1 MKKIIIPILIFL
13 VVSLCFL
20 NYECQETVMKIDVA
34 FNSDTPKNQ
43 NLEKTT
49 KIQET
54 KGKVN
59 LNTYKRKYVNILL
72 TNNFDTNIYQKKI
85 ILKGKSLN
93 VYYGKKYSNKTNKRK
108 RDRSIWK

>member
-20 NYECQETVMKIDVA
+20 NYECQETVMKIDAA

-43 NLEKTT
+43 NLEETT
-49 KIQET
+49 KIQDT

-93 VYYGKKYSNKTNKRK
+93 VYYVKKYSNKTNKRK